1 MNLTITGRHLEV
13 TPAMREYVT
22 TKLQRITRHFDQ
34 LVDTR
39 VTLSILNDKDKDR
52 RQHAECSIRVKGND
66 IHAESSQHDM
76 YAAIDDLMDKLD
88 RQIVRHKDKL
98 QTHQLTEAQK
108 RSMIE
113 QAQQ

>member
-1 MNLTITGRHLEV
+1 MNLTSTGRQLEV
-13 TPAMREYVT
+13 TPAIREYVT

-34 LVDTR
+34 LVDTK
-39 VTLSILNDKDKDR
+39 VTLSIENDKDKDR

-108 RSMIE
+108 RSMME